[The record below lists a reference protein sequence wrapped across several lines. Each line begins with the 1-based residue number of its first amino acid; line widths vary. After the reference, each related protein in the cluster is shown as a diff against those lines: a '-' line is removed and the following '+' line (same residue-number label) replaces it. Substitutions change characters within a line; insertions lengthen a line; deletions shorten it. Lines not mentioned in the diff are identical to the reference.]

1 MRDPIDELE
10 NFDPGAPMTPLPP
23 SEVRRL
29 GDRHRRRRTT
39 GIALAAAAA
48 VAVVAGGGAVLAAGE
63 PRTAP
68 PTGPPSSVIPTPSG
82 PRIPDSLD
90 VTVGMYENDSG
101 EPVAQ
106 THDGIGLTPLDF
118 CGATP
123 FAGDGRADS
132 VSAATSGP
140 EYSDTREVVLYP
152 DEEAAA
158 RALDALTDSAVGC
171 PRVESGPDSATLTA
185 VSPWRDGEDGI
196 AVVRTYENSPGAEI
210 LHVTRFGP
218 ALLAASTYGEH
229 DPSNTGPAVADQAR
243 RLESVVDQLCVFTD
257 EGCATVTEPPA
268 TEATDVP
275 GDTDDIPADFP
286 LDAGWPTDHEPG
298 ADNGLTGPGP
308 DVPALEDVQVCGTDL
323 PVAAS
328 LDRLAARWANPEDY
342 RTRLLLTF
350 EDADGAIDYQR
361 RFLDAYRACPRSAQ
375 DADGYATVHDVRR
388 TQVGGESWAVVRT
401 FEFQGAPAIGL
412 EVLHVIRLGRSVL
425 VDVTSS
431 EGMADSAPTT
441 ITAQTEATAD
451 VVAAMCAFTEAAC

>member
-29 GDRHRRRRTT
+29 GDRQRRRRTA
-39 GIALAAAAA
+39 GVALAAAAA
-48 VAVVAGGGAVLAAGE
+48 VAAVAGGGALLAGGE

-68 PTGPPSSVIPTPSG
+68 PTAPSPSVTPTATGPQIPSTI
-82 PRIPDSLD
+82 D
-90 VTVGMYENDSG
+90 VTVEMYENDSG
-101 EPVAQ
+101 EAVVQ
-106 THDGIGLTPLDF
+106 QHGGLGLTPLDF
-118 CGATP
+118 CGVTP
-123 FAGDGRADS
+123 FTDDGRADS

-158 RALDALTDSAVGC
+158 RALDQVTDAAVGC
-171 PRVESGPDSATLTA
+171 PRAESGPDTATLTA
-185 VSPWRDGEDGI
+185 VTHWRKGKDGI
-196 AVVRTYENSPGAEI
+196 AVVSTYENSLGAEI
-210 LHVTRFGP
+210 LHFTRIGP

-229 DPSNTGPAVADQAR
+229 DPSNTAPAVADQAR
-243 RLESVVDQLCVFTD
+243 RLGPVISQLCALYDRACGTAID
-257 EGCATVTEPPA
+257 EAPPA
-268 TEATDVP
+268 ADS
-275 GDTDDIPADFP
+275 DDIPADFP
-286 LDAGWPTDHEPG
+286 LAAGWPTDHEPG

-350 EDADGAIDYQR
+350 EDAEGAIQYQGQ
-361 RFLDAYRACPRSAQ
+361 FLDAYRACPHSEGS
-375 DADGYATVHDVRR
+375 DGYTTVIDVRR
-388 TQVGGESWAVVRT
+388 TQVGGESWAVVRS
-401 FEFQGAPAIGL
+401 FELQGAPAIGL
-412 EVLHVIRLGRSVL
+412 EVLHVIRLGRSIL

-431 EGMADSAPTT
+431 EGIASSAPVA
-441 ITAQTEATAD
+441 ITNQTEAAAD
-451 VVAAMCAFTEAAC
+451 VVSAMCAFTEAGCVE